1 MLRQL
6 FTCTAVHC
14 ARITNARAIAREL
27 SRLDIRISDVRY
39 QLGDTQLAF
48 ICALRIGKRM
58 SRLAHKA
65 HARYRRYM
73 KTGW

>member
-1 MLRQL
+1 MLKQY

-14 ARITNARAIAREL
+14 ARIIKAKALAREL
-27 SRLDIRISDVRY
+27 SKLDLRISDIRY

-48 ICALRIGKRM
+48 LGTLRIGKRM
-58 SRLAHKA
+58 ARLAHKA

-73 KTGW
+73 ASGW